1 MFRAPLF
8 EEKKERSYVVGL
20 VASPFSPKQTEIEL
34 CSRQI

>member
-20 VASPFSPKQTEIEL
+20 EASPFSPKENRNRVVQ
-34 CSRQI
+34 

>member
-20 VASPFSPKQTEIEL
+20 LAFPFSPRENRNGVVQATN
-34 CSRQI
+34 